1 MNKNKWTS
9 TNPKEFKIG
18 DIICNKN
25 NQSFLRLVL
34 GISDEALWVSGLIL
48 CALTSNED
56 IHPIY
61 PIFFDEV
68 GEDLLRLGNL
78 KDFQRF
84 VDDENIQKEIKRD
97 IEKSNKIRIF
107 P

>member
-34 GISDEALWVSGLIL
+34 GISDEALWVSGLIH
-48 CALTSNED
+48 CALTPNED
-56 IHPIY
+56 VHPIY

-97 IEKSNKIRIF
+97 IEKSNKIRIS